1 MNLLTQNSELK
12 ALGVYAWTLPAHW
25 VKLTSGEKFN
35 TCPNA
40 GICGAFCY
48 AKAGRWN
55 FSNVKKSHIEKLE
68 FVLYRPDVWEA
79 EMIAELSKKKYHDR
93 MIRIHDGGDFF
104 SAEYLQAWVR
114 IAKAHPDKIFYSY
127 TKEVLMVKAHDL
139 PENFIVIFSMGGK
152 QDHFI
157 VKHIDRHAEVFPS
170 LVQMIDAGY
179 VDIHEDDRLAA
190 LSPNHRIGLRTNNIP
205 HLKKKQGTKTFGQWA
220 QKKGK
225 NSDEI

>member
-12 ALGVYAWTLPAHW
+12 GLGVYAWTLPAHW
-25 VKLTSGEKFN
+25 VTLTNGSKFN

-48 AKAGRWN
+48 AKSGRWN
-55 FSNVKKSHIEKLE
+55 FSNVKKAHIEKLE
-68 FVLYRPDVWEA
+68 FVLNDPDKWEEA
-79 EMIAELSKKKYHDR
+79 MNQELSKKKYQGK

-104 SAEYLQAWVR
+104 SDEYLRRWIR
-114 IAKAHPDKIFYSY
+114 IAEKNPDLIFYSY
-127 TKEVLMVKAHDL
+127 TKEVLMIKAHRIPD
-139 PENFIVIFSMGGK
+139 NMIIIFSMGGK

-157 VKHIDRHAEVFPS
+157 IKHIDRHAEVFPS
-170 LVQMIDAGY
+170 LIQMIDAGY

-205 HLKKKQGTKTFGQWA
+205 HLKKKQGSRTFGEWA
-220 QKKGK
+220 SKKK
-225 NSDEI
+225 